1 MTNRLRAL
9 SRMRSRYPLAVSVL
23 AVLALVTA
31 LSSGAAP
38 ATTAAVPTNT
48 ALPTVSGNAVQG
60 QTLTASPGSWSGTT
74 PITFAY
80 QWLRCDST
88 GSSCNSISG
97 ETGTTRLVD
106 IGDVGSTLR
115 VTVTATNASGS
126 TSANSNATAVVTST
140 GSGSGAP
147 VASAV
152 PTISGSAVQGQ
163 TLSAFSGTWTGTT
176 PITFAYQWV
185 RCDTSGSNCVD
196 ISGETTTTRVVDS
209 GDVGSQLRI
218 RVTASN
224 TAGSTSSTSNATATV
239 TSGGGGGGGSGPPVN
254 SANPTIS
261 GTATQG
267 QTLTAS
273 TGTWTGKT
281 PITFADQWYRCD
293 SNSNNCSP
301 ITGETGATRIVDS
314 GDVGSRL
321 KVRVTATNGSGASAA
336 DSSTTAVVTGAGG
349 GGGGDG
355 GGGGGLPAGAIT
367 LPDGK
372 ISIPAT
378 SVPADA
384 RLIIDKVKFNP
395 NPIRAR
401 NTPIQVS
408 VHIVDTRGYVVR
420 DVLVFVRSV
429 PILTSTPPELA
440 TAQNGWAIFQVLPR
454 ADFPLKAGYH
464 VQFFVRARRTGDNP
478 LAGVGTRRL
487 VQVRTAAG

>member
-1 MTNRLRAL
+1 MTNRLRAV

-38 ATTAAVPTNT
+38 AATAAVPTNT
-48 ALPTVSGNAVQG
+48 TLPSISGNAVQG
-60 QTLTASPGSWSGTT
+60 QTLSGTPGSWSGTT

-88 GSSCNSISG
+88 GSSCNPISG

-106 IGDVGSTLR
+106 IGDLGSTLR
-115 VTVTATNASGS
+115 VMVTAMNASGS
-126 TSANSNATAVVTST
+126 TSANSNATAVVTSSG
-140 GSGSGAP
+140 GSSGAP
-147 VASAV
+147 VASAA
-152 PTISGSAVQGQ
+152 PSISGSAVQGQ
-163 TLSAFSGTWTGTT
+163 TLTASTGTWTGTT

-185 RCDTSGSNCVD
+185 RCDTSGSNCVN
-196 ISGETTTTRVVDS
+196 ISGETTTARIVDS
-209 GDVGSQLRI
+209 GDVGSQLRV

-224 TAGSTSSTSNATATV
+224 TAGTTSSTSNATLTV
-239 TSGGGGGGGSGPPVN
+239 TGSGGGGGGGGSGPPAN
-254 SANPTIS
+254 SVKPTIS

-273 TGTWTGKT
+273 AGTWTGKT

-301 ITGETGATRIVDS
+301 ITGEIGPTRIVDS
-314 GDVGSRL
+314 GDVGNRL
-321 KVRVTATNGSGASAA
+321 KVRVTATNSSGANAA
-336 DSSTTAVVTGAGG
+336 DSSTTAVITSN
-349 GGGGDG
+349 G
-355 GGGGGLPAGAIT
+355 GGGGGLPPGAIK

-384 RLIIDKVKFNP
+384 RLIIDAVKFNP
-395 NPIRAR
+395 SPIRAR
-401 NTPIQVS
+401 NTPVEVS
-408 VHIVDTRGYVVR
+408 VYVTDTRGYVVR
-420 DVLVFVRSV
+420 DALVFVRSV

-454 ADFPLKAGYH
+454 ADFPLKAGFS

-487 VQVRTAAG
+487 VQVRTAVG

>member
-48 ALPTVSGNAVQG
+48 ALPAVSGNAAQG
-60 QTLTASPGSWSGTT
+60 QTLSGTPGSWSGTT
-74 PITFAY
+74 PITFTY

-88 GSSCNSISG
+88 GSSCNPISG

-115 VTVTATNASGS
+115 VMVTATNVSGS

-140 GSGSGAP
+140 GGSGAP

-152 PTISGSAVQGQ
+152 PSISGSAVQGQ
-163 TLSAFSGTWTGTT
+163 TLTASTGTWTGTT

-185 RCDTSGSNCVD
+185 RCDTSGSNCVN
-196 ISGETTTTRVVDS
+196 ISGETTTTRIVDL

-224 TAGSTSSTSNATATV
+224 SGGTTSSTSNATATV
-239 TSGGGGGGGSGPPVN
+239 TSSGGGGGGGGSGPPAN
-254 SANPTIS
+254 SVKPTIS
-261 GTATQG
+261 GTAAQG

-273 TGTWTGKT
+273 AGTWTGKT

-301 ITGETGATRIVDS
+301 ITGETGPTRIVDS
-314 GDVGSRL
+314 GDVGNRL
-321 KVRVTATNGSGASAA
+321 KVRVTATNSSGANAA
-336 DSSTTAVVTGAGG
+336 DSSTTAVVTGTGG
-349 GGGGDG
+349 GGG

-384 RLIIDKVKFNP
+384 RLIIDSVKFNP
-395 NPIRAR
+395 SPIRAR
-401 NTPIQVS
+401 NTPIEVS

-454 ADFPLKAGYH
+454 ADFPLKAGYS